1 MMKMQVFKLQKCI
14 IIILLFVVLS
24 ENLGHAFLEG
34 SCDNVFPVLNDFI
47 FDYFHRM
54 IEILCEL
61 VSSVSKLICN

>member
-34 SCDNVFPVLNDFI
+34 SCDNVFPVLNNLFLII
-47 FDYFHRM
+47 FT
-54 IEILCEL
+54 E
-61 VSSVSKLICN
+61 